1 MSKLE
6 FKSKCS
12 EPSYLYVQMYI
23 KYLEGNVEDSNK
35 KIPRKSSTTL
45 HLQRRQTT
53 LYIFVRLCGSIITLE
68 Q

>member
-23 KYLEGNVEDSNK
+23 KYLEGNVKIATKKFRENPVLHCIYKEGRQLCTFLYDSVA
-35 KIPRKSSTTL
+35 PSL
-45 HLQRRQTT
+45 L
-53 LYIFVRLCGSIITLE
+53 
-68 Q
+68 